1 VNPINT
7 SSAWIVLVA
16 ALAGSGCVTSG
27 DYELIE
33 VQLDATR
40 MALSTRQA
48 ACNEAQTAADEH
60 IRELDREIADRQA
73 QLDALTGRHEQER
86 ATCDALSAQYAE
98 LVAALP
104 DPSAPPKERAP
115 LLLATR
121 DAMAAAIDQATVAA
135 ARAAETEAELARV
148 EAALRPLEASGRGV
162 LHRRGGSVV
171 LRMSAST
178 LFNENSVVLSPRGR
192 AIVDELAEA
201 LRPLSDR
208 RLEIEG
214 HTSAVPH
221 HSAAFASNWEL
232 GFGYAITVLRAL
244 QGEGAP
250 QHLMAASLAD
260 TMPIP
265 GAPVDANA
273 RVEIVVLP
281 DVSVHTRFAPTP
293 PEAATEAPFEPKI
306 PAP

>member
-1 VNPINT
+1 MSRTNR
-7 SSAWIVLVA
+7 SSGWIALVA

-60 IRELDREIADRQA
+60 IRGLDHEIADRQA
-73 QLDALTGRHEQER
+73 QLDALIGRHEQER
-86 ATCDALSAQYAE
+86 SACDDLGARYAD

-104 DPSAPPKERAP
+104 DPASPPKERAP

-121 DAMAAAIDQATVAA
+121 DEIVAAIDGATMAA
-135 ARAAETEAELARV
+135 ARAAEAEADLARV
-148 EAALRPLEASGRGV
+148 EAALRPLEANGRGV
-162 LHRRGGSVV
+162 VHRRAGSVV
-171 LRMSAST
+171 LRLTAAS
-178 LFNENSVVLSPRGR
+178 LFNENTVVLSPRGR

-201 LRPLSDR
+201 LLPLSDR

-260 TMPIP
+260 TMPVP
-265 GAPVDANA
+265 GAPIDANA

-293 PEAATEAPFEPKI
+293 DETTESPLEPKL
-306 PAP
+306 PAPE